1 MFMPSYTVECPRCG
15 RADVVFRTL
24 SEHGRWPWCCSAMMA
39 QVIAAPLAIRHD
51 IAPFEAPV
59 TDCATGKPAQ
69 IGSRRELK
77 EFEARNNLV
86 QIGSDVPRARKR
98 VELDS
103 PRPEIIRSFKQTT
116 GRL

>member
-1 MFMPSYTVECPRCG
+1 MPNYTVACPRCG
-15 RADVVFRTL
+15 RVEVIFRAL
-24 SEHGRWPWCCSAMMA
+24 SEFGRWPPCCGETMT
-39 QVIAAPLAIRHD
+39 QVIAVPLAIRHD

-59 TDCATGKPAQ
+59 IDRATGKTAK

-86 QIGSDVPRARKR
+86 QIGTDVPRARKR
-98 VELDS
+98 TELDS
-103 PRPEIIRSFKQTT
+103 PRPDIIRSFKQVT